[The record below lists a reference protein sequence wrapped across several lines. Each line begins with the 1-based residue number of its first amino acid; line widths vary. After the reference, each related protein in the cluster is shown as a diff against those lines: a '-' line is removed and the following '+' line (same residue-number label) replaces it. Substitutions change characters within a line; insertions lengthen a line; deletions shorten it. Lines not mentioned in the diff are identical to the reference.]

1 MPNSLL
7 GGENIDNT
15 YLDPNKVSR
24 FEISDGLTSDTSSIK
39 LNVGGGLNINESGQL
54 DSQWWTKAAEGT
66 IDANNN
72 RMQNVSNPENA
83 TDVVNKQTLDA
94 QAGTVQQLLRDIRL
108 YYKFDDDTLNDVFRG
123 YDGTNK
129 NVAFSS
135 TTPSDGNVIGDAA
148 HFQST
153 SSGGAS
159 RFTNG
164 NAFHFADNNF
174 TISFWYYLDN
184 VNAPNHDPL
193 ILTSDSNDG
202 NKRFEVLLLKT
213 TNDLKVNFFHDD
225 ASDIEKTLIT
235 DGPLPHTNTWLHVV
249 ITRDGD
255 TSTCY
260 INGSTTDGYSG
271 KSLGTVGT
279 SSITDVSTTSQV
291 GTQDETKN
299 FVGYIDE
306 FGVWDRV
313 LTADEVSQLYNDGS
327 GRQDFLN
334 FSQNVHRKPPIAFVA
349 ASDASA
355 VERQVA
361 TFLCDDIDDQEEIN
375 AAIGTGDKTVMLS
388 SGTFTVSESS
398 SGAGILIQKGTLLR
412 GQGPY
417 STFVNRKSD
426 AADGTAVINTDT
438 GGNGR
443 YTIQDLTVD
452 GKRLSDASPSQIQLG
467 AYGIGGDME
476 LATIQNV
483 RIQDCLNSGIF
494 ATSAGEDTIID
505 QVKVNNCNGTG
516 IDLNRSKLKNMRVSN
531 CYVKD
536 CGKQDTTDGAGYS
549 LHGEE
554 VTLTNCHDRG
564 SRVSYRVNAKEGGHV
579 LLNNCVGTTGEEEGN
594 GVLVRGD
601 SLNGS
606 LTLANCRFNH
616 ESDAAPA
623 INLQDT
629 DNSGESIHLN
639 GTVIKANGDTGL
651 LVGDCTRVTISGGH
665 IDTSGSNSIDV
676 VGDASSEQVCVFGVY
691 TQTDLKVS
699 KTDGNVLITGCYVGG
714 VINDAGDSAINTGN
728 IEGGS

>member
-1 MPNSLL
+1 MPSSLL
-7 GGENIDNT
+7 GGENVPNN
-15 YLDPNKVSR
+15 YLDPKKVAR
-24 FEISDGLTSDTSSIK
+24 FSISDGLTSDESNNLK
-39 LNVGGGLNINESGQL
+39 LNLGGGLTINQSGQL
-54 DSQWWTKAAEGT
+54 DSQWWTQAAGGT
-66 IDANNN
+66 INANNN
-72 RMQNVSNPENA
+72 TIQNVSNPENA
-83 TDVVNKQTLDA
+83 TDAVNKQTLDA

-123 YDGTNK
+123 YDGTNT

-135 TTPSDGNVIGDAA
+135 TTPGDGNVIGDAA

-159 RFTNG
+159 SFTNG

-184 VNAPNHDPL
+184 NNAPNHDPL

-225 ASDIEKTLIT
+225 ASDVEKTIIT
-235 DGPLPHTNTWLHVV
+235 NGPLPHTNTWLHVV

-260 INGSTTDGYSG
+260 INGSTENGYSG
-271 KSLGTVGT
+271 ESLGTVGT

-291 GTQDETKN
+291 GTQDTTKN

-313 LTADEVSQLYNDGS
+313 LTADEVSQLHNDGN

-334 FSQNVHRKPPIAFVA
+334 FSQNVHRKPPVAFVA

-361 TFLCDDIDDQEEIN
+361 TFLCDGTDDQTEIN

-398 SGAGILIQKGTLLR
+398 SNAGVIVKSGTLLR

-417 STFVNRKSD
+417 STFIKRKDD
-426 AADGTAVINTDT
+426 AANGTAVINTD
-438 GGNGR
+438 GNTR

-452 GKRLSDASPSQIQLG
+452 GTRLGDASPGTIQLG

-476 LATIQNV
+476 LATIQNI
-483 RIQDCLNSGIF
+483 RIQKCLGPGLF

-505 QVKVNNCNGTG
+505 QVKVDNCNGTG
-516 IDLNRSKLKNMRVSN
+516 IDLNRSGLRNMRVSN
-531 CYVKD
+531 CYVKG
-536 CGKQDTTDGAGYS
+536 CGEQDSSGAGYS
-549 LHGEE
+549 LHGED
-554 VTLTNCHDRG
+554 VTLTNCHDRD
-564 SRVSYRVNAKEGGHV
+564 SRVSYQVSAKEGGHV
-579 LLNNCVGTTGEEEGN
+579 LLNNCVGTTGVGN

-601 SLNGS
+601 SLKGS

-616 ESDAAPA
+616 ENNSA
-623 INLQDT
+623 IAVDLQDSNGNIA
-629 DNSGESIHLN
+629 DSIHLN
-639 GTVIKANGDTGL
+639 STVIKANGDTGL
-651 LVGDCTRVTISGGH
+651 RIGDSTRITISGGH
-665 IDTSGSNSIDV
+665 IDTSGDNSMDV
-676 VGDASSEQVCVFGVY
+676 VNSVNDGSTEQVCVFGMF

-699 KTDGNVLITGCYVGG
+699 KQNGNVLITGCYVGG
-714 VINDAGDSAINTGN
+714 VINDAGNSATNTGN
-728 IEGGS
+728 ITGGS